1 MNKDQLK
8 QARRICSREVR
19 EINCNKCLHFATCN
33 KLCIVA
39 SNLGRYIAWLNME
52 ALPPIENEMNEELS
66 ISIELEAHVA
76 NSYEAEAGAYAV
88 VRAYVGEGK
97 RRVLFSLQLKGDEST
112 EDMRK
117 RLYNAYR
124 RKYCHD

>member
-1 MNKDQLK
+1 
-8 QARRICSREVR
+8 
-19 EINCNKCLHFATCN
+19 
-33 KLCIVA
+33 
-39 SNLGRYIAWLNME
+39 ME